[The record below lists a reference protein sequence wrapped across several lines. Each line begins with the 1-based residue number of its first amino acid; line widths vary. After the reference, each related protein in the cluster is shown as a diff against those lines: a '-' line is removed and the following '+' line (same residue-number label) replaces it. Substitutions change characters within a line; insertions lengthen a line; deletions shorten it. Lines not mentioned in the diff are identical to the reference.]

1 MTMGELEKKLE
12 NLPASPGV
20 YIYKNDRGKVI
31 YVGKARSLRS
41 RVRSYFQESRPLDP
55 KTDRLVSEIAGL
67 EYILTDNEVEALI
80 LESTLVK
87 QHQPRYNVHLKDDK
101 SFPYLKLTVNEPY
114 PRIFITRRIK
124 KDGALYFGPFLPAS
138 YARRTIKLVNKYF
151 KLRTCNLEI
160 DGTLPRPCLDY
171 QMKRCLG
178 PCVSGLCSKAEYDRA
193 VEDVKLLLS
202 GKTDQLIRELELR
215 MAEAA
220 ERLNYEAAAI
230 YRDWIT
236 MVQDMS
242 ERQKM
247 ILAGQDDADLFGYFQ
262 DQSRLALAVFAM
274 RGERVVG
281 RREFYWE
288 DLLSFDP
295 GEFFSSALKQYYL
308 QDTFTPK
315 EIYIP
320 VDIEEADVLEA
331 WLTERRGSRVYIR
344 SPKRGSKAGLLDL
357 VMRNAQ
363 MCFDMRFRVLKPRG
377 EQVLKPL
384 QEILCLSSLPRRIET
399 FDISHIQGSDTVAS
413 MVVCENG
420 DMKKSDY
427 RKFIVESV
435 KGPDDFASMR
445 EVVHRHYEN
454 VLEEDEGK
462 LPDLILIDGG
472 KGQLAAAVAALEDLG
487 LESQPV
493 AAIAK
498 KEEVLFVK
506 GREDL
511 PIRLPMESPV
521 LHLVQTMRDEAHRF
535 AVTYHRKRRDLRDYH
550 SELDEIPG
558 IGEVR
563 KKVLLRAFGSL
574 ERVRQAGYEE
584 LAPYVGPRSA
594 ARILEYFEG
603 QQNPPLK
610 NG

>member
-511 PIRLPMESPV
+511 PIRLTMESPV

-584 LAPYVGPRSA
+584 LAPYVGPRAA